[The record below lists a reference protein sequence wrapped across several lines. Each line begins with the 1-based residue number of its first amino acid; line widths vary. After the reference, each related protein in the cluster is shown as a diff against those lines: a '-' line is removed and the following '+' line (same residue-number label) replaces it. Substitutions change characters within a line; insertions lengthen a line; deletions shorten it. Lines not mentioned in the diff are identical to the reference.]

1 MSKIQYSQAIS
12 VLSAFACF
20 SITASMSASTTGRG
34 WKLPENDS
42 STAVAVNVRC
52 PGGALGNADIASD
65 WLDIAQAKQRI
76 DWAISCGHIAPTSRK
91 LFETYLDADTL
102 DRLPYPKDASGN
114 YTKLSY
120 PTFAHRNPTAG
131 HPIWKP
137 DLSTCDMPDD
147 VFFLGICTTGCYE
160 PDQVVLFEDGY
171 KTLPEVAKN
180 SEKGRLLVVTEGS
193 GFDNV
198 EYTTKDISYFTAD
211 VRESQQ
217 TIVSFT
223 MASGGQLKVTQN
235 HPLVT
240 SSGFIKEATLVQVGD
255 SLVLANGQLDLI
267 TERSEH
273 EYIGKVWNVAP
284 KSNSEQNNIVV
295 AQGYLN
301 GSARYQDGSVKDLN
315 RLQSRTLIDVNL
327 FE

>member
-1 MSKIQYSQAIS
+1 MNRIQYTQAF
-12 VLSAFACF
+12 SAFSALACLA
-20 SITASMSASTTGRG
+20 ASASLSASTNGRG

-42 STAVAVNVRC
+42 STAIAVNVRC
-52 PGGALGNADIASD
+52 PGGALGNQEIATD
-65 WLDIAQAKQRI
+65 WLDVPQAKQRI

-102 DRLPYPKDASGN
+102 DRMPYPKDASGN
-114 YTKLSY
+114 FTKLSY
-120 PTFAHRNPTAG
+120 PTFAHRNAAAG

-147 VFFLGICTTGCYE
+147 VFFLGLCTTGCYE
-160 PDQVVLFEDGY
+160 PDQVVLFEGGY
-171 KTLPEVAKN
+171 KTLPEVAQS
-180 SEKGRLLVVTEGS
+180 SEKGRLFVVSEGS

-211 VRESQQ
+211 VRDSKQ
-217 TIVSFT
+217 TIVTFQ

-240 SSGFIKEATLVQVGD
+240 GTGFIKEASLVQVGD
-255 SLVLANGQLDLI
+255 HLVLANGQLDPI
-267 TERSEH
+267 VERSEH
-273 EYIGKVWNVAP
+273 EYSGKVWNVAP

-315 RLQSRTLIDVNL
+315 RLQSRTLIDVKN
-327 FE
+327 FD